1 MTNVITMAS
10 RKASPS
16 PATTVITTTPAV
28 GIERQQAIEN
38 ALSMALYHVR
48 HCDSLHG
55 LQAATSKAI
64 RATSMLKQACAEST
78 IVGKV

>member
-1 MTNVITMAS
+1 MNFKVTSEPV
-10 RKASPS
+10 KLKPS
-16 PATTVITTTPAV
+16 SLT
-28 GIERQQAIEN
+28 RQQEIEN

-55 LQAATSKAI
+55 LQTATSKAI

-78 IVGKV
+78 IVGKI